1 MFSVQGFSVQETEHA
16 VAQVACQL
24 IAAIL
29 LGCEV
34 IGIQDGLS
42 FLNSHMK
49 LHETRCHF
57 HEVSSSIKLAAS
69 AASGGVS
76 K

>member
-1 MFSVQGFSVQETEHA
+1 VFSVQGFSVQEAEDA

-34 IGIQDGLS
+34 IGIQDGFS

-49 LHETRCHF
+49 LK
-57 HEVSSSIKLAAS
+57 VSFLIKLAALQ
-69 AASGGVS
+69 ASGGAEH
-76 K
+76 